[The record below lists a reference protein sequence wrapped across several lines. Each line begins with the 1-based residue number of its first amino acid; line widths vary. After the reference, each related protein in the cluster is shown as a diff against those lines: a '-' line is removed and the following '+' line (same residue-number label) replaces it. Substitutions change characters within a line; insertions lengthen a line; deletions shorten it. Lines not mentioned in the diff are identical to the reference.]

1 MTLVPCD
8 TNRTRVL
15 SRSGHCK
22 TGDFAFSASRSVFQ
36 RKTLRQDRVRATIG
50 NSVDLEHST
59 VWSCFVMTTER
70 ASSRVVDHRLDEPRQ
85 IIPQHGTLS
94 VINEGTLS
102 PFPAEAGH
110 GLLIQTSVGTAA
122 CFGAWRTKRSG

>member
-50 NSVDLEHST
+50 NSVDLEHSP

-70 ASSRVVDHRLDEPRQ
+70 VSSRVVDHRLDEPRQ
-85 IIPQHGTLS
+85 IIPQHGLPPRS
-94 VINEGTLS
+94 ARFCCSSLIRS
-102 PFPAEAGH
+102 P
-110 GLLIQTSVGTAA
+110 LLTKEHSLHFRLRQDTA
-122 CFGAWRTKRSG
+122 C